1 MIDDLTMRDYLKVSD
16 YLRVSGDTISKYK
29 NNFFWIN
36 DSQIVI
42 NYIIINEQ
50 TRQRIYY
57 PVIGMNNIY
66 FYYDHIKEI
75 IPKQMIRR
83 KERIFLK
90 KILSNTFIGKS
101 DWIIHVLK
109 YI

>member
-42 NYIIINEQ
+42 NILLLMNKLDSAYII
-50 TRQRIYY
+50 RLL
-57 PVIGMNNIY
+57 V
-66 FYYDHIKEI
+66 
-75 IPKQMIRR
+75 
-83 KERIFLK
+83 
-90 KILSNTFIGKS
+90 
-101 DWIIHVLK
+101 
-109 YI
+109 